1 MQIEEMIKDKSVLM
15 IPVYSSRSYESGVYN
30 MMSDGN
36 TLKYLM
42 KILKSEAKEIDIF
55 YPRYSKGIEHIQQ
68 ITNKY
73 ARCKVD
79 WLPRNYGINAHET
92 RNMGQRFYDYIM
104 GLGKQYDY
112 IISEI
117 NTLAEIVVRSKNEL
131 CDKNN
136 FIYWVG
142 THNID
147 GTLWCEGDYSLNKDI
162 AQEITTACL
171 LKGQPDLYKG
181 KSFYDE
187 YIYDPQYFD
196 KQVIFFPFRLSDK
209 SYHAEEFKD
218 IIYELKNEG
227 YDNFVVLFTDVNDSH
242 IFDKE
247 LINGFIKVPS
257 NKFIYQAIL
266 KGKPIIPFLD
276 DIDKNSHS
284 NIYEFLYYDC
294 DIIMLK
300 NNMFGNTTQIENV
313 KELKNEL
320 KKRLGGKN
328 E

>member
-1 MQIEEMIKDKSVLM
+1 MQIEEIIKNKSVLM
-15 IPVYSSRSYESGVYN
+15 IPVYSSRSYESGVYD

-55 YPRYSKGIEHIQQ
+55 YPRNSKNIECIKEL
-68 ITNKY
+68 TDKY
-73 ARCKVD
+73 AKCRVT
-79 WLPRNYGINAHET
+79 WLARDYGKNAHET
-92 RNMGQRFYDYIM
+92 RNMGQKFYDYIM
-104 GLGKQYDY
+104 GSGKQYDL

-117 NTLAEIVVRSKNEL
+117 NTLAEIVIRSKNKF

-147 GTLWCEGDYSLNKDI
+147 GTLWCEGDYTLNKNI

-171 LKGQPDLYKG
+171 LKGQPDLYGG

-196 KQVIFFPFRLSDK
+196 KQIIFFPFRLSDK
-209 SYHAEEFKD
+209 CYHAEEFKNV
-218 IIYELKNEG
+218 ICELRNEN
-227 YDNFVVLFTDVNDSH
+227 YNNFVVLFTDVNDSH
-242 IFDKE
+242 VFDKE

-257 NKFIYQAIL
+257 NKFVYQAIL
-266 KGKPIIPFLD
+266 KGRPIIPFLD
-276 DIDKNSHS
+276 DMDKNSHS
-284 NIYEFLYYDC
+284 NIFEFRYYGC
-294 DIIMLK
+294 DIITVNDLS
-300 NNMFGNTTQIENV
+300 
-313 KELKNEL
+313 ELKQ
-320 KKRLGGKN
+320 KIKN
-328 E
+328 KLEENNK